1 MRRLRIVCVVM
12 ALVFAG
18 FTVALKLSVATSVHA
33 QQQAVAPDSSVHVS
47 AMLRSL
53 PLQLPAMTASGSATQ
68 IVSSAT
74 QDPSAQ
80 IQAGA
85 VQVATQVT
93 AATNTPVTI
102 AKSVSVRGLAVEP
115 QSPNAS
121 RAQSSETSAWP
132 ALVYLTNADKGN
144 RIFTLATA
152 LSASGVLPT
161 ASKMALFA
169 GQATA
174 GSLGDG
180 GAASAAEFD
189 LKLDSTVMRSGVAV
203 AQDGTIFV
211 SDTLNA
217 TIRSIAG
224 AASSEPGIVR
234 SVVGRFGSRQNFEL
248 VEPLGLALDRA
259 GNLYIADRGANA
271 VLMLHSASSDS
282 PGVLEILGH
291 VVSPASVG
299 VTLDGSKVFAA
310 SPDTGAIVQINTKTR
325 SISSMG
331 ISSSMST
338 MLTAHG
344 AILNKAVP
352 AGLAVDGAGNLFIS
366 FSGVGNSLGQIE
378 RIDAGSGKIKTVAL
392 NLSSPGE
399 IAFDSNGNLF
409 IADQG
414 TRRLLELRGAGV
426 PANTVSLTPPANQ
439 VPYGPEPVAGTS
451 PTQTFTL
458 TNNSTGTITQ
468 VSSAFQGTDP
478 GDFTVASTSCSGT
491 LLADMS
497 CAFNVAFVPEATG
510 SRSASLAVNYTAA
523 GTQNTLTAPMTG
535 IGDDYQIT
543 LASGA
548 MQQITIAQG
557 LSATFLL
564 QLVPD
569 DTFGGAV
576 TLLCP
581 GNLPAATS
589 CGISAG
595 TSVTTP
601 LVPTLVATVTPGTAV
616 PFNVT
621 FQTTSG
627 VVVKAA
633 GADAGSIIFAP
644 SGGLSGPANSARNF
658 PRGPL
663 PALFGASAILLAV
676 LSAPLFSGPN
686 RRDGSA
692 QDAVFEDP
700 RDNFVFGSRLHET
713 LCICALVA
721 FFAAA
726 LGGCHHSSTTGIV
739 ITPKGTSNLTIQATA
754 QNATRG
760 FVVTMVVD

>member
-85 VQVATQVT
+85 VQVATQAT

-102 AKSVSVRGLAVEP
+102 AKNVSVRGLAVEP

-121 RAQSSETSAWP
+121 RAQSGETSAWP

-161 ASKMALFA
+161 AKMTLFA
-169 GQATA
+169 GQAAA

-248 VEPLGLALDRA
+248 VEPLGLALDRP

-331 ISSSMST
+331 ISSSMFT
-338 MLTAHG
+338 MPTGHG
-344 AILNKAVP
+344 EILNKAVP

-378 RIDAGSGKIKTVAL
+378 RIDAASGKIKTVAL

-468 VSSAFQGTDP
+468 VSSAFQGIDP

-497 CAFNVAFVPEATG
+497 CSFNVAFVPEAAG

-601 LVPTLVATVTPGTAV
+601 LVPTLVANVTPGTAV

-627 VVVKAA
+627 VVVKPA

-644 SGGLSGPANSARNF
+644 SGGLSGPVNSARNF
-658 PRGPL
+658 PRRPL

-676 LSAPLFSGPN
+676 LFAPLFSRPN

-700 RDNFVFGSRLHET
+700 RDNFVFGSRLRGT

-739 ITPKGTSNLTIQATA
+739 ITPKGTFNLTVQATA

>member
-85 VQVATQVT
+85 VQVATQAT

-102 AKSVSVRGLAVEP
+102 AKNVSVRGLAVEP

-121 RAQSSETSAWP
+121 RAQSGETSAWP

-161 ASKMALFA
+161 AKMTLFA
-169 GQATA
+169 GQAAA

-248 VEPLGLALDRA
+248 VEPLGLALDRP

-331 ISSSMST
+331 ISSSMFT
-338 MLTAHG
+338 MPTGHG
-344 AILNKAVP
+344 EILNKAVP

-378 RIDAGSGKIKTVAL
+378 RIDAASGKIKTVAL

-468 VSSAFQGTDP
+468 VSSAFQGIDP

-497 CAFNVAFVPEATG
+497 CSFNVAFVPEAAG

-601 LVPTLVATVTPGTAV
+601 LVPTLVANVTPGTAV

-627 VVVKAA
+627 VVVKPA

-644 SGGLSGPANSARNF
+644 SGGLSGPVNSARNF
-658 PRGPL
+658 PRRPL

-676 LSAPLFSGPN
+676 LFAPLFSRPN

-700 RDNFVFGSRLHET
+700 RDNFVFGSRLRGT
-713 LCICALVA
+713 LCICALGA

-739 ITPKGTSNLTIQATA
+739 ITPKGTFNLTVQATA